1 MNYNKSSQD
10 IHSGNTTRP
19 QSGSPKTPRK
29 HNIWLTA
36 TVSAR
41 SFGASYMGCDYDSNH
56 HDHITFLG
64 ITLTSDHTTDQ
75 CYTVKQKSNLA
86 STANGTMFLNH
97 HNCSIYRH
105 LPHPTTWGVPANVSA
120 HIKSQGQAARHSKH
134 YRTSQ
139 ATTTTACH
147 QRRTRTTAEATDA
160 QGATPLCQSLPQH
173 QPANQQPNAST
184 ATSMRRPETIAT
196 STQRK
201 PAGLKQNLPPY
212 NALQKIQQLPHT
224 RAIPQQI

>member
-1 MNYNKSSQD
+1 
-10 IHSGNTTRP
+10 
-19 QSGSPKTPRK
+19 
-29 HNIWLTA
+29 
-36 TVSAR
+36 
-41 SFGASYMGCDYDSNH
+41 
-56 HDHITFLG
+56 
-64 ITLTSDHTTDQ
+64 
-75 CYTVKQKSNLA
+75 
-86 STANGTMFLNH
+86 MFPH
-97 HNCSIYRH
+97 HNSSIYRH
-105 LPHPTTWGVPANVSA
+105 LPHHTTWGVPANVSA

-160 QGATPLCQSLPQH
+160 QGATTLCQSLPQH

-212 NALQKIQQLPHT
+212 NALQKIQQLPHSWHT
-224 RAIPQQI
+224 RARFIATATIPKASYGWLHHMPSAIFCRQFRVDTFKAPCSQAITPTSLS